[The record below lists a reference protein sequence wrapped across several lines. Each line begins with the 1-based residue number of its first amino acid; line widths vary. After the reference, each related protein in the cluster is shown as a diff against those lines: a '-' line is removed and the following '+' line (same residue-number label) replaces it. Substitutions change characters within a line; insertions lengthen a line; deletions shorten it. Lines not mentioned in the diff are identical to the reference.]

1 MSVEVCLRERTA
13 DHVVIYFQKARSPE
27 IRKWLPQQ
35 AQTLEQAL
43 EAYRRTLLPG
53 ATSFGRTIYA
63 DGVYVGD
70 IWCYCI
76 DPHETP
82 NCMLSL
88 CIFDGRYRSCGI
100 GTQAVGLFVR
110 EILQR
115 DKIRTIG
122 AFSFADNAASI
133 RVLEKN
139 GFRVLETF
147 VEDARE
153 SCYLQWGN

>member
-1 MSVEVCLRERTA
+1 
-13 DHVVIYFQKARSPE
+13 
-27 IRKWLPQQ
+27 
-35 AQTLEQAL
+35 
-43 EAYRRTLLPG
+43 
-53 ATSFGRTIYA
+53 
-63 DGVYVGD
+63 
-70 IWCYCI
+70 
-76 DPHETP
+76 
-82 NCMLSL
+82 MLSL

-153 SCYLQWGN
+153 SCYLQWGS